1 MKTRV
6 TRLATSAPDD
16 VVALARAID
25 RRQIDPTRVIA
36 VLGKTEGNGCVND
49 FTRAFASSTLR
60 SFFARQLKLTE
71 AQVDER
77 IAFVMSGGTEGGL
90 SPHLLVFEAD
100 SNQPAHTGGI
110 LGLAA
115 GVAFTR
121 DFRPEEIGRGTQVS
135 LTLEAVLQAMAS
147 AGIQRVE
154 DVHFVQIKC
163 PLLTAARINDAAA
176 RGHTVACH
184 DTYESMGYS
193 RGASALGVAAALGE
207 LPDGAI
213 RDEHICRDWSLYSTR
228 ASTSAGIELL
238 RNEVLVLGNAPGWDP
253 EYRIGHAVMEDALD
267 VLAVDRAMASM
278 PESRTL
284 ELTSAQLVG
293 LLVKAEPSACGSI
306 RGNRH
311 VMSDDSD
318 INASRHARALVGGV
332 LAGRVGDTR
341 LFVSGG
347 AEHQGPNGGGPLALI
362 VRSG

>member
-6 TRLATSAPDD
+6 TRLTAAAPDD
-16 VVALARAID
+16 VKTLTQAIESG
-25 RRQIDPTRVIA
+25 QIDPARVIA

-49 FTRAFASSTLR
+49 FTRAFATSTLKR
-60 SFFARQLKLTE
+60 FFARQLALDE
-71 AQVDER
+71 AQVDDR

-90 SPHLLVFEAD
+90 SPHWLVFEVD
-100 SNQPAHTGGI
+100 SNESADRSGAQ
-110 LGLAA
+110 GLAA

-121 DFRPEEIGRGTQVS
+121 DFRPEEIGRTTQVEM
-135 LTLEAVLQAMAS
+135 TREAVLQAMAA

-163 PLLTAARINDAAA
+163 PLLTAARINDAAE
-176 RGHTVACH
+176 RGHSVACH

-193 RGASALGVAAALGE
+193 RGASALGVAAALGDLTE
-207 LPDGAI
+207 TGVTD
-213 RDEHICRDWSLYSTR
+213 DQICRDWSLYSTR

-253 EYRIGHAVMEDALD
+253 EFQIGHAVMDDALD
-267 VLAVDRAMASM
+267 VLAIDRALASM
-278 PESRTL
+278 PSGGGI
-284 ELTSAQLVG
+284 ELTPERLAG
-293 LLVKAEPSACGSI
+293 LLVKAEPSASGTI

-318 INASRHARALVGGV
+318 INGSRHARALVGGV
-332 LAGRVGDTR
+332 LAGRLGDTQ

-362 VRSG
+362 VRTC

>member
-6 TRLATSAPDD
+6 TRLTVAAPND
-16 VVALARAID
+16 VSALAQAIESGEV
-25 RRQIDPTRVIA
+25 DPTRVIA

-49 FTRAFASSTLR
+49 FTRAFATSTLKR
-60 SFFARQLKLTE
+60 FFAERLALNETE
-71 AQVDER
+71 VDER

-90 SPHLLVFEAD
+90 SPHWLVFEVDD
-100 SNQPAHTGGI
+100 SAPSRDTTTP
-110 LGLAA
+110 GLAA

-121 DFRPEEIGRGTQVS
+121 DLRPEEIGRTSQVE
-135 LTLEAVLQAMAS
+135 LTRDAVLRAMAA

-163 PLLTAARINDAAA
+163 PLLTAARINEAAA
-176 RGHTVACH
+176 RGQSVACH

-193 RGASALGVAAALGE
+193 RGASALGVAAALGD
-207 LPDGAI
+207 LPGDV
-213 RDEHICRDWSLYSTR
+213 RDEQICREWSLYSSR
-228 ASTSAGIELL
+228 ASSSAGIELL

-267 VLAVDRAMASM
+267 AQAIERALASVPGGDKIKLT
-278 PESRTL
+278 PERL
-284 ELTSAQLVG
+284 AG
-293 LLVKAEPSACGSI
+293 LLVKAEPSASGSI

-318 INASRHARALVGGV
+318 INGSRHARALVGGV
-332 LAGRVGDTR
+332 LAGQLGDTR

-362 VRSG
+362 VRS

>member
-6 TRLATSAPDD
+6 TRLTAAAPDD
-16 VVALARAID
+16 LSALAQAIESGE
-25 RRQIDPTRVIA
+25 IDPSRVVA

-49 FTRAFASSTLR
+49 FTRAFATKTLR
-60 SFFARQLKLTE
+60 RFFVEALALSE

-90 SPHLLVFEAD
+90 SPHWLVFEVDNTPCTAP
-100 SNQPAHTGGI
+100 SNLP
-110 LGLAA
+110 GLAA

-121 DFRPEEIGRGTQVS
+121 DFLPEEIGRTTQVE
-135 LTLEAVLQAMAS
+135 LTRDAVLQAMDA
-147 AGIQRVE
+147 AAIQRVE

-163 PLLTAARINDAAA
+163 PLLTAARINEAAS
-176 RGHTVACH
+176 RGQSVACH

-193 RGASALGVAAALGE
+193 RGASALGVATALGDLAE
-207 LPDGAI
+207 ADVSDA
-213 RDEHICRDWSLYSTR
+213 HICKDWSLYSTR

-238 RNEVLVLGNAPGWDP
+238 RNEVLVLGNASGWDP
-253 EYRIGHAVMEDALD
+253 EFRIGHAVMEDALD
-267 VLAVDRAMASM
+267 VGAIARALGSI
-278 PESRTL
+278 PQGTQI
-284 ELTSAQLVG
+284 ELTPHSLAG

-318 INASRHARALVGGV
+318 INGSRHARALVGGV
-332 LAGRVGDTR
+332 LAGQLGDTR

-347 AEHQGPNGGGPLALI
+347 AEHQGPNGGGPLAII
-362 VRSG
+362 VRT

>member
-6 TRLATSAPDD
+6 TRLSAAAPND
-16 VVALARAID
+16 VSALSQAIESG
-25 RRQIDPTRVIA
+25 QIEPTRVIA

-49 FTRAFASSTLR
+49 FTRAFATTTLKH
-60 SFFARQLKLTE
+60 FFAGQLGLSE
-71 AQVDER
+71 ADVDER

-90 SPHLLVFEAD
+90 SPHWLVFEVD
-100 SNQPAHTGGI
+100 SSQPADRTA
-110 LGLAA
+110 LPGLAA

-121 DFRPEEIGRGTQVS
+121 NFRPEEIGRTTQVE
-135 LTLEAVLQAMAS
+135 LTRDAVLQAMVN

-193 RGASALGVAAALGE
+193 RGASALGVAAALGD
-207 LPDGAI
+207 LPGGVS
-213 RDEHICRDWSLYSTR
+213 DEQICRDWSLYSSR
-228 ASTSAGIELL
+228 ASSSAGIELL

-267 VLAVDRAMASM
+267 VLAIDRALASM
-278 PESRTL
+278 PGGDQI
-284 ELTSAQLVG
+284 ELTPERLAG
-293 LLVKAEPSACGSI
+293 LLVKAEPSASGSI

-318 INASRHARALVGGV
+318 INGSRHARSLVGGV
-332 LAGRVGDTR
+332 LAGRLGDTQ

-362 VRSG
+362 VRT

>member
-6 TRLATSAPDD
+6 IRLAAAAPDD
-16 VVALARAID
+16 TSTLATAVAEGT
-25 RRQIDPTRVIA
+25 IDPTRVIA

-49 FTRAFASSTLR
+49 FTRAFATSTLR
-60 SFFARQLKLTE
+60 RFFAEQLE
-71 AQVDER
+71 MPESDVEER

-90 SPHLLVFEAD
+90 SPHWLVFEVDHTATAD
-100 SNQPAHTGGI
+100 SQQTA
-110 LGLAA
+110 GLAA

-121 DFRPEEIGRGTQVS
+121 DFKPEEIGRSAQISATRD
-135 LTLEAVLQAMAS
+135 AVLQAMVK
-147 AGIQRVE
+147 AGIERIE

-163 PLLTAARINDAAA
+163 PLLTAARIADAAS
-176 RGHTVACH
+176 RGHSVACH

-193 RGASALGVAAALGE
+193 RGASALGVATALGD
-207 LPDGAI
+207 LPDGAVA
-213 RDEHICRDWSLYSTR
+213 DEQVCRDWSLYSTR

-267 VLAVDRAMASM
+267 TAAVDRALASM
-278 PESRTL
+278 PGEAV
-284 ELTSAQLVG
+284 ELTPQRLAG
-293 LLVKAEPSACGSI
+293 LLVKAEPSASGNI

-318 INASRHARALVGGV
+318 INGSRHARALVGGV
-332 LAGRVGDTR
+332 LAGRLGDTQ

-362 VRSG
+362 VRS